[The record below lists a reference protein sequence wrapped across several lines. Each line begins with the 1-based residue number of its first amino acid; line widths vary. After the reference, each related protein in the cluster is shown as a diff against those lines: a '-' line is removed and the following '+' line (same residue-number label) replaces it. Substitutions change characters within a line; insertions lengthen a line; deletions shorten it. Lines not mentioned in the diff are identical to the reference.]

1 VCVGRSNTLLFVPV
15 PADARSRQFF
25 SVGSKILGESA
36 GPNGECVAVVVLW
49 SGVSVSLVSHKS
61 KGFCFYF

>member
-1 VCVGRSNTLLFVPV
+1 VCVCVGRSNTLLFVPV
-15 PADARSRQFF
+15 PDARSRQFF

-36 GPNGECVAVVVLW
+36 GPNRECVAVVVLW
-49 SGVSVSLVSHKS
+49 TVECQSHTKV